1 MKLISIKK
9 SDKPTK
15 KFMATFKK
23 DDGKEKK
30 VSFGAKGYRD
40 FTLIS
45 NPSSKFYIKE
55 KDKREQVR
63 DNYQRRHLKDLTT
76 ENNKKGIGA
85 GALSYYL
92 LWTTPKMNITAY
104 KKRFSL

>member
-1 MKLISIKK
+1 MKLLSVKP
-9 SDKPTK
+9 SPTK
-15 KFMATFKK
+15 TKKYVAIFKL
-23 DDGKEKK
+23 DNDKEKK

-63 DNYQRRHLKDLTT
+63 DNYQRRHEKDLTT

-92 LWTTPKMNITAY
+92 LWTTPKMNISAY
-104 KKRFSL
+104 KKTFKL